1 MKRGCVTIILPS
13 YNSGEKIERAINS
26 VISQSYKNWELIIIN
41 DASTDNTSNYVTK
54 FKDKRITIKNN
65 KKNLGIAMTR
75 NNGLKIVRGE
85 YIAFLDADDWLDRDF
100 IQKGIMSLET
110 NKTDVVVFDIQCV
123 RKHSKQI
130 VKCNASPFS
139 SYPSVWNKLYRA
151 KLWENEFFDKNRYIE
166 DFPIVPIIMLKAHG
180 ISKVKDSYYH
190 YRQVQDSTVHSW
202 TDPYKQL
209 RIIDDVKSLFSR
221 LTPKQITKYNSSLK
235 KFINYQLSEH
245 FWKGVEDAKD
255 ERQLE
260 SLFVNIAFYSKKLN
274 ETEFNN
280 YNYFYPDTVYHRLR
294 NSMILPFFSI
304 GMYKQA
310 KKLYM
315 LLLKMKSL
323 IKKLKKYL

>member
-26 VISQSYKNWELIIIN
+26 VISQSYKDWELIIIN
-41 DASTDNTSNYVTK
+41 DASTDNTLNYVTK
-54 FKDKRITIKNN
+54 FKDKRIIIKNN
-65 KKNLGIAMTR
+65 KKNLGLAMTR
-75 NNGLKIVRGE
+75 NNGLKIARGE

-110 NKTDVVVFDIQCV
+110 NKTDVVVFDIQCF

-130 VKCNASPFS
+130 VKCNASPFG

-190 YRQVQDSTVHSW
+190 YRQVQDSIVHSW

-280 YNYFYPDTVYHRLR
+280 YNYFYPDTVYHRFR

-310 KKLYM
+310 KKIYM

-323 IKKLKKYL
+323 LNCKIK